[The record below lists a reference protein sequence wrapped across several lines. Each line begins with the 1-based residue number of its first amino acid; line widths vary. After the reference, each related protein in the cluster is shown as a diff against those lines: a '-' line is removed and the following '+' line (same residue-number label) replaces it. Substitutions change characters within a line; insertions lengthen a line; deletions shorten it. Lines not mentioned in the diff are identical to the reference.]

1 MTGEKGL
8 GGIIRLE
15 QGRTR
20 QSVNIFITGSMELKK
35 VNGHRT
41 FLFPQN
47 II

>member
-20 QSVNIFITGSMELKK
+20 QNVNIFITGSMELKK
-35 VNGHRT
+35 LMDIG
-41 FLFPQN
+41 LFYFPK
-47 II
+47 I